1 MGDTA
6 PARNE
11 HGRRL
16 RGGVRGEHET
26 EEEEDL
32 IGGPALSAEQGEE
45 AWRGVWLGQRVRL
58 GRCRAGGAEDG
69 PARLRPER
77 GGERER
83 LASRPRKAGQ
93 PATVGRISGKE
104 EKKYFSIF

>member
-1 MGDTA
+1 M
-6 PARNE
+6 
-11 HGRRL
+11 
-16 RGGVRGEHET
+16 

-32 IGGPALSAEQGEE
+32 TGGLALSAEQGEE
-45 AWRGVWLGQRVRL
+45 AWHGVWLG
-58 GRCRAGGAEDG
+58 RCGAGGAEDG
-69 PARLRPER
+69 PARLQPER

-93 PATVGRISGKE
+93 PATAGRIQGKE